1 MSKEEVEVTSV
12 EFLIKTGSVIK
23 TIETNL
29 EKNRLDR
36 NTIRQLLNEYS
47 SLAESDGRL
56 MNAARQEPECA
67 NRGLF
72 LAYTHIEL
80 ITWLGKLNFT
90 IPSSSIKWYSLRQF
104 SSKYRLPFFW
114 NSEVSSDLQGQ
125 LDHIKKTAALVYA
138 DLQAHNIS
146 IPTTA
151 IKYPNVPVGD
161 PVSPPVEAYEQL
173 LHRGTIALQVLEGGP
188 AT

>member
-1 MSKEEVEVTSV
+1 MPKEEAEITAVEL
-12 EFLIKTGSVIK
+12 LIKTGTVIK

-36 NTIRQLLNEYS
+36 KVIRQLLNEYS

-80 ITWLGKLNFT
+80 ITWLGNVNLT

-104 SSKYRLPFFW
+104 SSKYRLPSFW
-114 NSEVSSDLQGQ
+114 NSTLSSDLQGQ